1 MTICWPDGGWDI
13 ISAQTQA
20 TNVPDNYFS
29 LLQGIEPSY
38 VLWLILPMFI
48 YTFGWMWKNTIWS
61 FVKITIKFLR
71 YSSYTADSGILG
83 RRSYSY

>member
-13 ISAQTQA
+13 ISAQIQA

-29 LLQGIEPSY
+29 LLQCIEPSY

-61 FVKITIKFLR
+61 FVEITIKFLW
-71 YSSYTADSGILG
+71 ILLLY
-83 RRSYSY
+83 RR